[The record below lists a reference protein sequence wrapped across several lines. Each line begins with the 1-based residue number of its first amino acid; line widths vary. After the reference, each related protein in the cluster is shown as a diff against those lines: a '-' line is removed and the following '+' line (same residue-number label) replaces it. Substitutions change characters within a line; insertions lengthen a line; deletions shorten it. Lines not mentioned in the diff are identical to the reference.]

1 VAATFAA
8 TDALALLV
16 RADLGGDV
24 MDHHGSNSP
33 NGGETTDICACQTL
47 ELTSGYESVHLT
59 PHMPDSNRLTST
71 E

>member
-33 NGGETTDICACQTL
+33 NGGDATGIYA
-47 ELTSGYESVHLT
+47 
-59 PHMPDSNRLTST
+59 
-71 E
+71 